1 VIRLQL
7 SEIAAALGCP
17 APAPQANGRAGN
29 GQPAK
34 EVVVDSIVTDSR
46 KVDFGALFAALP
58 GSQVDGHDFA
68 PAAVKLGAVALLVE
82 RRLDLRDERQV
93 PQLVVDDVLRALGT
107 LAALLRERLD
117 PLVVGITG
125 SNGKTTVKEMVAS
138 ILRPQGPV
146 LATRGNYN
154 NELGVPLSLFELEPR
169 HRYAVLEL
177 GASKAGDIAYLA
189 GIVKPDVAVVT
200 NVGPAHLGG
209 FGSLEGVA
217 RAKGEIYAALGED
230 GCAVINADEPW
241 TELWAGLNRA
251 RRVITF
257 GTRAA
262 EPGSKSGPSVRLEG
276 SEEAPRVVT
285 PAGAFD
291 YRPALPGRHNLLNA
305 LAATAVALALD
316 PDLTAGLDSIRRGL
330 EAVKP
335 VPGRLNFIETE
346 GGWTVIDDTYNA
358 NPASLYSALQ
368 VLSDMQGT
376 PWLVLGDMKEL
387 GSDSHKMHSEVG
399 DAARAMGVA
408 RLFATGE
415 MARYTVDAFG
425 EGAEHF
431 ESREALAEAVRH
443 SLRPGINC
451 LVKGSRSMGM
461 EAVVEAITRQ
471 IGAGDEI
478 AREAG

>member
-1 VIRLQL
+1 MIRLRL
-7 SEIAAALGCP
+7 SELADALGCP
-17 APAPQANGRAGN
+17 APVPGANGK
-29 GQPAK
+29 PARDVTI
-34 EVVVDSIVTDSR
+34 ESIVTDSR

-68 PAAVKLGAVALLVE
+68 PAAVQLGAVALLVQ
-82 RRLDLRDERQV
+82 RRLELNI

-107 LAALLRERLD
+107 LAAMLRERLD

-138 ILRPQGPV
+138 ILRPAGPV

-154 NELGVPLSLFELEPR
+154 NELGVPLCLFELEPR

-177 GASKAGDIAYLA
+177 GASKAGDIEYLA
-189 GIVKPDVAVVT
+189 GIARPDVAVVT
-200 NVGPAHLGG
+200 NIGPAHLGG
-209 FGSLEGVA
+209 FGSIEGVA
-217 RAKGEIYAALGED
+217 RAKGEIYAALPAD

-241 TELWAGLNRA
+241 TELWRQANRA

-257 GTRAA
+257 GTGAA
-262 EPGSKSGPSVRLEG
+262 EPGSMSGPSVRLEG
-276 SEEAPRVVT
+276 SEEAPRIAT

-291 YRPALPGRHNLLNA
+291 FRPALPGRHNLLNA

-316 PDLTAGLDSIRRGL
+316 AELAAIRRGL
-330 EAVKP
+330 EAVQP
-335 VPGRLNFIETE
+335 VPGRLNFIETDL
-346 GGWTVIDDTYNA
+346 GWTVIDDTYNA

-368 VLSDMQGT
+368 VLAGMQGT
-376 PWLVLGDMKEL
+376 AWLVLGDMKEL
-387 GSDSHKMHSEVG
+387 GGASPKMHREVG
-399 DAARAMGVA
+399 DNARAMGVS

-415 MARYTVDAFG
+415 MSAYTVDAFG

-431 ESREALAEAVRH
+431 ASREALAEAVRR

-461 EAVVEAITRQ
+461 EAVVEAITRDA
-471 IGAGDEI
+471 GARHHG

>member
-1 VIRLQL
+1 V
-7 SEIAAALGCP
+7 
-17 APAPQANGRAGN
+17 
-29 GQPAK
+29 K
-34 EVVVDSIVTDSR
+34 EVAVESIVTDSR

-82 RRLDLRDERQV
+82 RRLELPDELHV
-93 PQLVVDDVLRALGT
+93 PQLVVDDVLLALGT

-117 PLVVGITG
+117 PRVVGITG

-138 ILRPQGPV
+138 ILRPEGPV

-154 NELGVPLSLFELEPR
+154 NELGVPLSLYELEPR

-177 GASKAGDIAYLA
+177 GASKPGDIAYLA

-200 NVGPAHLGG
+200 NIGPAHLGG

-217 RAKGEIYAALGED
+217 RAKGEIYAALPQD
-230 GCAVINADEPW
+230 GGAVINADEPW
-241 TELWAGLNRA
+241 TGLWGELNRA

-257 GTRAA
+257 GTRA
-262 EPGSKSGPSVRLEG
+262 GCDVRLEG

-305 LAATAVALALD
+305 LAATAVALALN
-316 PDLTAGLDSIRRGL
+316 PDLNPDLGLDAIRRGL

-335 VPGRLNFIETE
+335 VPGRLNVIETE
-346 GGWTVIDDTYNA
+346 QGWTVIDDTYNA

-368 VLSDMQGT
+368 VLAGMQGT
-376 PWLVLGDMKEL
+376 AWLVLGDMKEL
-387 GSDSHKMHSEVG
+387 GGASPKMHREVG
-399 DAARAMGVA
+399 DNARAMGVS

-415 MARYTVDAFG
+415 MSVYTVDAFG

-431 ESREALAEAVRH
+431 DSREALAEAVRR

-471 IGAGDEI
+471 DGASPDRANPGD
-478 AREAG
+478 AGEAG